1 MEIHRGCWTPRGWL
15 QSGYEIQAASSAAN
29 LSNNQADLW
38 DSGQVNSSQNT
49 FVPYSGTVLTTSKQ
63 VFGRVRIWDQN
74 GNASGWSVTASWTM
88 GLLAP
93 TDWKG
98 SWIML
103 PPLIPTPP
111 LPAPGPRQ
119 SRSRSLPRLRDGLVR
134 QDT

>member
-103 PPLIPTPP
+103 PTFNGASYPNTATSRTGTATVP
-111 LPAPGPRQ
+111 Q
-119 SRSRSLPRLRDGLVR
+119 SVSS
-134 QDT
+134 